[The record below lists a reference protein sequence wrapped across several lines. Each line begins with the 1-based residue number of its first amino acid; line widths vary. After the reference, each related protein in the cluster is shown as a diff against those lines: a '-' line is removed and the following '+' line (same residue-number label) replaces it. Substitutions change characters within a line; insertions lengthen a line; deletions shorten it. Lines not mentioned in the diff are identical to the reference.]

1 MTVLELA
8 VGEVVHLRGR
18 VVDPQSDRGICE
30 FEIDTLDG
38 LLRCRVAYAD
48 VVKLNSS
55 TELVW
60 REICEAVQEHGRL
73 GDRLLSAQAKLYEC
87 GGHPANPLI
96 IKP

>member
-1 MTVLELA
+1 
-8 VGEVVHLRGR
+8 
-18 VVDPQSDRGICE
+18 
-30 FEIDTLDG
+30 
-38 LLRCRVAYAD
+38 
-48 VVKLNSS
+48 VKLNSS